1 MLSFVVLVENKN
13 RIAVSLGHNLP
24 RRIKPMS
31 NNTSG
36 RCNSPL
42 DEPTG
47 SPLDEPV
54 GSPVDA
60 PRGRPV
66 GSPLD
71 TFLDEPIGETKD
83 VGSQGDFVGSPTQ
96 DIGSPT
102 EDERSPTEGQERS
115 C

>member
-1 MLSFVVLVENKN
+1 MEPSFIVLVENKN
-13 RIAVSLGHNLP
+13 PIAVSLGQSKP

-36 RCNSPL
+36 RSSEPL
-42 DEPTG
+42 NEPVG
-47 SPLDEPV
+47 SPLDSPS
-54 GSPVDA
+54 GQPVDA

-83 VGSQGDFVGSPTQ
+83 VGSPTQ
-96 DIGSPT
+96 
-102 EDERSPTEGQERS
+102 DERSPTVDLDEL
-115 C
+115 